1 MTSKDV
7 FHDVKVVDFT
17 WAGAG
22 PITTKYLADYGA
34 TVVRIESR
42 SRPDM
47 LRTTP
52 PYRDGIPGVDRA
64 AYFGIYNPNKYG
76 MSINMNHAKG
86 IELVKRLIAWAD
98 VVAESFTVGVMEK
111 WGLSYEEIT
120 KIKPDVIM
128 LRMNMQG
135 HTGPHRRLPGTG
147 VNLVGLSG
155 YAHLCGWPDRL
166 PSNPYGPYT
175 DTIAPRFGAAM
186 LIAALDYRRK
196 TGKGQL
202 IDVSQ
207 FEAGVNFIAPVMMDY
222 FVNGR
227 LTNRRGNH
235 SSRAAPHNAYRC
247 KGQDRWCVI
256 AVFTDDDWEAF
267 CEVVGSPDW
276 TKEERFS
283 TLLGRKAH
291 EVELDRFVEEWTQ
304 NHSAEEAVALMQAK
318 GVAAGVVSTSADLHQ
333 DPQLKHRNHF
343 WTMDHRELGPFSY
356 FGQAAV
362 LSETPAQPR
371 MPSPCLGEH
380 NEHVCK
386 EILNMSEAE
395 FDELLVEG
403 VFD

>member
-1 MTSKDV
+1 MTSRKV

-22 PITTKYLADYGA
+22 PLTTKYLADYGA

-42 SRPDM
+42 SRPDL
-47 LRTTP
+47 LRTAP
-52 PYRDGIPGVDRA
+52 PYKDGIPGVDRA
-64 AYFGIYNPNKYG
+64 AYFGIYNPNKYS
-76 MSINMNHAKG
+76 MAVNMNHSKG
-86 IELVKRLIAWAD
+86 IGLVRKLIAWAD

-120 KIKPDVIM
+120 EIKPDVIM
-128 LRMNMQG
+128 LRTNMQG
-135 HTGPHRRLPGTG
+135 HTGPHCRLPGTG

-155 YAHLCGWPDRL
+155 YAHLCGWPDRV

-175 DTIAPRFGAAM
+175 DSIAPRFSAAM
-186 LIAALDYRRK
+186 LIAALDYRRR

-227 LTNRRGNH
+227 VANRRGNY

-256 AVFTDDDWEAF
+256 AVFSDEEWKALCEAI
-267 CEVVGSPDW
+267 GNPDW
-276 TKEERFS
+276 TKEETFS
-283 TLLGRKAH
+283 TFLGRKAH
-291 EVELDRFVEEWTQ
+291 ELELDRLVEEWTL
-304 NHSAEEAVALMQAK
+304 NHSAEEVMALMQAK
-318 GVAAGVVSTSADLHQ
+318 GVAAGVVETSADIHR

-343 WTMDHRELGPFSY
+343 WVMDHRELGAFSY

-380 NEHVCK
+380 SEHVCK
-386 EILNMSEAE
+386 EILEMSEAE